1 MHAPADLPI
10 VDLSPN
16 PVNDGL
22 RRGLV
27 ETGFFYL
34 RDHEIPSDLLAA
46 MRAETA
52 KFFSLP
58 AEKKIQYEGFL
69 RGYAALR
76 AEHTEAG
83 YGTGEYGEGDL
94 CEKFTMGSI
103 PTPADRASAPDY
115 YDAAD
120 AQSFYAQNLFPN
132 DAFAAT
138 WTDYFGH
145 MQRLAARLM
154 EAVRTTLALPKDAWV
169 GRADRPADAMR
180 YLNYPEITS
189 DAPRM
194 AAHYDDNLLT
204 LLHQS
209 ETANGFDSLQ
219 VMLPGEIEWKSVPA
233 DDRYFVVNVGESLMY
248 LTEGR
253 AAATKHRVLNP
264 PPAQVAGSA
273 RTSIAFFHLP
283 NWNCPLRPLIPE
295 SMDHTIGQAAPDF
308 DFDRLRDPDGTI
320 PYYRLIRRASER
332 GFTTK

>member
-1 MHAPADLPI
+1 MHEAADLPV
-10 VDLSPN
+10 VDLGTELVS
-16 PVNDGL
+16 DEL

-34 RDHEIPSDLLAA
+34 RDHEIPPELLRA
-46 MRAETA
+46 MRTVTA
-52 KFFSLP
+52 DFFALP
-58 AEKKIQYEGFL
+58 AAQKLELQGFL

-94 CEKFTMGSI
+94 CEKFTIGAE
-103 PTPADRASAPDY
+103 PPADVVASAPEY
-115 YDAAD
+115 YEHPEAKP
-120 AQSFYAQNLFPN
+120 FYAQNVFPN
-132 DAFAAT
+132 DAFART
-138 WTDYFGH
+138 WTNYFGH

-154 EAVRTTLALPKDAWV
+154 EAVRVTLQLPVDMWKD
-169 GRADRPADAMR
+169 RADRPADAMR
-180 YLNYPEITS
+180 YLNYPEVEST
-189 DAPRM
+189 ALRM

-209 ETANGFDSLQ
+209 RTTNGFSSLQ
-219 VMLPGEIEWKSVPA
+219 VMLPGGTEWQSVPA

-253 AAATKHRVLNP
+253 VVATKHRVVNP
-264 PPAQVAGSA
+264 PPDQRAGSA

-283 NWNCPLRPLIPE
+283 NWNCALNPTIPDVV
-295 SMDHTIGQAAPDF
+295 DHSLGQAAPDF
-308 DFDRLRDPDGTI
+308 DIGALRDPDGTV

-332 GFTTK
+332 GFNE